1 MFDTDDTIVAIASA
15 AGPATR
21 GIVRVSGNDA
31 VSIVK
36 RVFTPFN
43 GWPESIP
50 RATVIEG
57 RIAVDDAEI
66 PATVLLWPD
75 TRSYTRQ
82 PSAEFHLVGSKPV
95 LQMVV
100 DAICFAGGRLAEAG
114 EFTLRAFLSGRLDL
128 TQAEAVLAVIDAES
142 DTQFDTALQQLAG
155 GLAGPLGELRERLLS
170 VLAELEA
177 GLDFVEEDI
186 EFISQGQLLS
196 DLTSSHQKLA
206 HVIEQIS
213 ARDVTTDLPTVV
225 FVGKPNS
232 GKSSLFNVLSQTDR
246 AIVTDVA
253 GTTTDFIS
261 QRVELG
267 QSGPEALAVVL
278 VDTAGEESATGQI
291 SAAAQVHR
299 AAQSR
304 QADLR
309 VLCFAASEFCTIDT
323 EAEPRSSSGWSNQHL
338 DQIRVLE
345 GHDIILVTKCDLMV
359 TDSGS
364 TRLTNETN
372 ESNEVFCDR
381 LKSSLRASGIENSIA
396 FSSAATE
403 GDTTIGLGV
412 QGLVE
417 AIRSSLATSEGEAVS
432 VVGSTV
438 QRAAESL
445 RLAEQAMA
453 AALEAT
459 EHQLGEEI
467 VAAEIREALSALGLV
482 VGVVY
487 TDDILDLV
495 FGRFCIG
502 K

>member
-21 GIVRVSGNDA
+21 GIVRLSGNDA

-36 RVFTPFN
+36 RVFTPFE
-43 GWPESIP
+43 GWPDSIP

-57 RIAVDDAEI
+57 RIAVDDVEI
-66 PATVLLWPD
+66 QAAVLLWPD

-82 PSAEFHLVGSKPV
+82 PSAEFHLVGAKPV

-100 DAICFAGGRLAEAG
+100 DAVCLAGGRLAEAG

-186 EFISQGQLLS
+186 EFISQGQLLA
-196 DLTSSHQKLA
+196 DLTNSHQKLA

-213 ARDVTTDLPTVV
+213 ARDVTADLPTVV

-267 QSGPEALAVVL
+267 QGGQQALAVVL
-278 VDTAGEESATGQI
+278 VDTAGEESATGEI
-291 SAAAQVHR
+291 SAEAQLHR

-309 VLCFAASEFCTIDT
+309 LLCFAATEFCPIA
-323 EAEPRSSSGWSNQHL
+323 AEVEQKLPSGWSDQHL
-338 DQIRVLE
+338 DQIRLLE
-345 GHDIILVTKCDLMV
+345 SHDIILITKCDLV
-359 TDSGS
+359 ATGSSS
-364 TRLTNETN
+364 TRLTS
-372 ESNEVFCDR
+372 ESMESFSDR
-381 LKSSLRASGIENSIA
+381 LRCSLRASGIENPVA
-396 FSSAATE
+396 FCSSAAE
-403 GDTTIGLGV
+403 EVAMIGLGI
-412 QGLVE
+412 QGLIE
-417 AIRSSLATSEGEAVS
+417 AIRSSLTAGVGESVS

-438 QRAAESL
+438 QRATESL

-453 AALEAT
+453 AALQAT

-467 VAAEIREALSALGLV
+467 VAAEIREALNALGLV